1 MISAEDTEMTA
12 YAPVPPAKPQALS
25 GFVQI
30 YLEELDGPALDWAVA
45 QAAGIKVQ
53 IESPQ
58 HQNLARAYRVTS
70 RGLIPFRP
78 STDWAHAGPL
88 LREYQVALNPE
99 AHYGDEGTETS
110 ERWIA
115 NIYYSGGDQYTTEPA
130 RNELVALCRAVV
142 VTKFGDWVSVPVE
155 LSVAPEPGYPRTDAA
170 EL

>member
-1 MISAEDTEMTA
+1 MTA
-12 YAPVPPAKPQALS
+12 HSPIQPEQSQALS
-25 GFVQI
+25 GFVRI

-45 QAAGIKVQ
+45 QAAGINVQ

-58 HQNLARAYRVTS
+58 YQNLARAYRVTS
-70 RGLIPFRP
+70 RGLSPFRP
-78 STDWAHAGPL
+78 STEWADAGPL
-88 LREYQVALNPE
+88 MREYQVALNPE
-99 AHYGDEGTETS
+99 AHNGAEGTETS

-130 RNELVALCRAVV
+130 RNELVALCRAVA

-155 LSVAPEPGYPRTDAA
+155 LSMAPEPAYPRTDAA

>member
-1 MISAEDTEMTA
+1 MTA
-12 YAPVPPAKPQALS
+12 HAPIQPEQSQALS
-25 GFVQI
+25 GFVRI
-30 YLEELDGPALDWAVA
+30 HLEELDGPALDWAVA

-53 IESPQ
+53 IECPQ
-58 HQNLARAYRVTS
+58 YQNLTRAYRVTS
-70 RGLIPFRP
+70 RGLSLFQP

-99 AHYGDEGTETS
+99 AHYGAEGTENS

-115 NIYYSGGDQYTTEPA
+115 NIYYSGGEQYTTEPA

-155 LSVAPEPGYPRTDAA
+155 LSVAPEAAYPSTDAVMP
-170 EL
+170 